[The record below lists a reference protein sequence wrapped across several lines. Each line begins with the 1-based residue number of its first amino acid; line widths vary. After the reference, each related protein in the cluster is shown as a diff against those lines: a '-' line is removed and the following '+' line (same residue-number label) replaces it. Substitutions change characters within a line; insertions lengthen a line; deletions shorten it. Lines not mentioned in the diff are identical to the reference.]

1 MPNKI
6 KEVKT
11 TGYKRFKVCDAT
23 KCFSKKPL
31 TLTMAKKQK
40 MAIDISQHKKHK

>member
-6 KEVKT
+6 TKVKN
-11 TGYKRFKVCDAT
+11 GYKVCDAT

-31 TLTMAKKQK
+31 TLKMAKKQQT
-40 MAIDISQHKKHK
+40 AINISQHKKKTQGT